1 MNYLLDTHTL
11 IWAIT
16 EPNKLSETARN
27 LIEDPE
33 QHILVSAITF
43 WEISLKH
50 SLQKLNLENIAPE
63 DFPNLCLEMDIEVL
77 ALDPEICAT
86 YHKLDAKYHKDP
98 FDRMLVW
105 LAKSRNFALISK
117 DETVKSYES
126 EGISVVW

>member
-43 WEISLKH
+43 WEISLKY
-50 SLQKLNLENIAPE
+50 SLQKLSLENIAPE
-63 DFPNLCLEMDIEVL
+63 DFPKLCLEMDIEVL
-77 ALDPEICAT
+77 ALDPEISAT
-86 YHKLDAKYHKDP
+86 YHKLEAKYHKDP

-117 DETVKSYES
+117 DESVKSYES